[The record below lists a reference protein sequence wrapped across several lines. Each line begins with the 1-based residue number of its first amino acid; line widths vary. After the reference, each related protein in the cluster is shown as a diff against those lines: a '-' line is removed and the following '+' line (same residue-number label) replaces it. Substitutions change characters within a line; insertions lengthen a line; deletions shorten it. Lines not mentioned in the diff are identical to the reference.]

1 MSPTTSA
8 PTTSAPM
15 PGARATARL
24 EPSGLTVLYDADC
37 PVCRQARRWAER
49 QRQLVPLEFVASGS
63 SAATQRFPG
72 LDVASTRRDVTA
84 ITDDGAVFRDDQA
97 WIAVLWCVA
106 TTRATAIQLAL
117 GRRRRM
123 FRSVKGVTEAV
134 RSIVAGQP
142 DTDATARPAAWS
154 PPQPDQSISCAQP
167 NHDAR

>member
-1 MSPTTSA
+1 MSATTGGPTT
-8 PTTSAPM
+8 
-15 PGARATARL
+15 GACAVGRH

-72 LDVASTRRDVTA
+72 LDVPSTRRDVTA

-106 TTRATAIQLAL
+106 TTRATAVQLAH

-134 RSIVAGQP
+134 RSIVAAQP
-142 DTDATARPAAWS
+142 DADATARPAAWS
-154 PPQPDQSISCAQP
+154 PPQPDGSISCTQP
-167 NHDAR
+167 NHGVR